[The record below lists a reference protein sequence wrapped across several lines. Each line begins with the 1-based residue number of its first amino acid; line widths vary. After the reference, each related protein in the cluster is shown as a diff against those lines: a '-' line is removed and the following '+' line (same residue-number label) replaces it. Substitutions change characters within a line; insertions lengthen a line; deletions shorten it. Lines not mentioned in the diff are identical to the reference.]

1 MKTTLL
7 LLSLFSL
14 LAPFL
19 KADDD
24 TPVPPEMQKLVEAM
38 VTALKGN
45 DDTALQACWHSP
57 EVLGKVKAAQAT
69 AEAST
74 SPTEVDAGK
83 EQEKEIK
90 KQTRNLQ
97 VTVARAGL
105 VRALMSKFFGELGQ
119 LTLTSVEVSEDE
131 AASPDTPRFDG
142 IEIRLRTADGTN
154 LKLEVDS
161 ALRVDGVWKFQGRLE
176 DDFTIELP
184 GVE

>member
-7 LLSLFSL
+7 LISLFSL
-14 LAPFL
+14 LAPSL
-19 KADDD
+19 RADDD
-24 TPVPPEMQKLVEAM
+24 TPVPPEVQKLVEAM

-57 EVLGKVKAAQAT
+57 EMLGKVKAAQAT

-74 SPTEVDAGK
+74 SPTEVDAAK
-83 EQEKEIK
+83 EQEREIK

-105 VRALMSKFFGELGQ
+105 VRALMSKYFGELGQ

-131 AASPDTPRFDG
+131 DASPDTPRFDG

-184 GVE
+184 DVE

>member
-1 MKTTLL
+1 MKTVLL
-7 LLSLFSL
+7 LLSLFSQM
-14 LAPFL
+14 APVL

-24 TPVPPEMQKLVEAM
+24 TPVPPELQKLVETM
-38 VTALKGN
+38 VVALKAS

-57 EVLGKVKAAQAT
+57 DALGKVRAAQVT
-69 AEAST
+69 AEAIT
-74 SPTEVDAGK
+74 SPK
-83 EQEKEIK
+83 EINAEKEKEKEIK

-105 VRALMSKFFGELGQ
+105 VRALMSKYFGELGQ

-131 AASPDTPRFDG
+131 DASPDIPRFDG
-142 IEIRLRTADGTN
+142 IEVRLRTADGTN

-161 ALRVDGVWKFQGRLE
+161 ALCVEGVWKFQGRLE

-184 GVE
+184 DVE